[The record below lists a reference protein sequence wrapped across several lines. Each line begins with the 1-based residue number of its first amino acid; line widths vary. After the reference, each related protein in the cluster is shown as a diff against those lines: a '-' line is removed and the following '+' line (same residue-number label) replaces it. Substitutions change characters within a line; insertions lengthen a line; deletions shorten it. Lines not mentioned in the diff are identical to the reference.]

1 MHYIFFLVLL
11 MSVSLIW
18 EEMSYFRTCSI
29 DIDSY
34 NDPLQTLANKRL
46 RGRRDQLIG
55 TLYNI
60 YIYIMIDALTRYAD
74 DLTALLALGGEI
86 AQFEY
91 LIDIGRNAPK
101 FSEQQRIKKNKM
113 FGCLAQV
120 WIIQREAGDVFY
132 YQGDSDAAIVK
143 GLIIIITEAMSGHTR
158 EEIASIKH
166 HVVNDL
172 GLGSGLT
179 ARRQVGMM
187 AMIDYIKRKS
197 GSK

>member
-1 MHYIFFLVLL
+1 
-11 MSVSLIW
+11 
-18 EEMSYFRTCSI
+18 
-29 DIDSY
+29 
-34 NDPLQTLANKRL
+34 
-46 RGRRDQLIG
+46 
-55 TLYNI
+55 
-60 YIYIMIDALTRYAD
+60 MIDALTRYAD
-74 DLTALLALGGEI
+74 DLTTLLDMGGEI

-91 LIDIGRNAPK
+91 LIDIGQNTPI
-101 FSEQQRIKKNKM
+101 FTEQQRIKENKM
-113 FGCLAQV
+113 SGCLAQV
-120 WIIQREAGDVFY
+120 WIIQREDGDVFY

-143 GLIIIITEAMSGHTR
+143 GLSIIITEIMSGHTM

>member
-1 MHYIFFLVLL
+1 
-11 MSVSLIW
+11 
-18 EEMSYFRTCSI
+18 
-29 DIDSY
+29 
-34 NDPLQTLANKRL
+34 
-46 RGRRDQLIG
+46 
-55 TLYNI
+55 
-60 YIYIMIDALTRYAD
+60 MIDALTRYAD
-74 DLTALLALGGEI
+74 DLTALMALDGEV

-91 LIDIGRNAPK
+91 LIDIGQNAPI
-101 FSEQQRIKKNKM
+101 FTEQQRIKENKM
-113 FGCLAQV
+113 SGCLAQV
-120 WIIQREAGDVFY
+120 WIIQREDGDVFY

-143 GLIIIITEAMSGHTR
+143 GLSIIITEIMSGHTM

>member
-1 MHYIFFLVLL
+1 
-11 MSVSLIW
+11 
-18 EEMSYFRTCSI
+18 
-29 DIDSY
+29 
-34 NDPLQTLANKRL
+34 
-46 RGRRDQLIG
+46 
-55 TLYNI
+55 
-60 YIYIMIDALTRYAD
+60 MIDALTRYAD

-113 FGCLAQV
+113 FGCQAQV
-120 WIIQREAGDVFY
+120 WIIQREAGDVLY

-143 GLIIIITEAMSGHTR
+143 GLTIIITEAMSGHTR